1 MLNRTSFNIGD
12 VTNQVSFNAPS
23 SGIIQRSH
31 PRSNFVRFH
40 ARSKIADWVFSD
52 YPRLVEQE
60 WKFSNVGYN
69 KIYAN
74 KIVVLQVMVF
84 GDDELL
90 VEYVNETDLINNE
103 KTDEENIC
111 K

>member
-23 SGIIQRSH
+23 TGIIQRSH

-40 ARSKIADWVFSD
+40 AKSKMSDWVFSD
-52 YPRLVEQE
+52 YPILEEKVWRYIDVCCD
-60 WKFSNVGYN
+60 

-74 KIVVLQVMVF
+74 KNIVFQIMVY

-90 VEYVNETDLINNE
+90 VEYVNEKDLNNE
-103 KTDEENIC
+103 KSIQE
-111 K
+111 